1 MPAQLNHLIV
11 QARDS
16 QASARFLANLL
27 GLPGP
32 TRFGPFFVVATA
44 NGVSMDPAR
53 SITAMADAASTS
65 RIRTGTSSRF
75 SPAPM
80 AAVAGASTLTEEG
93 RTLRVAR

>member
-44 NGVSMDPAR
+44 NGVSMDF
-53 SITAMADAASTS
+53 IDADGEIAAQHYAFLISE
-65 RIRTGTSSRF
+65 
-75 SPAPM
+75 PN
-80 AAVAGASTLTEEG
+80 LTPISH
-93 RTLRVAR
+93 